1 MLTGHKLALTLAFTV
16 LIAVA
21 AGVSCRGFFVNPTL
35 ASITINPTA
44 PSVQVGST
52 TTLRAYG
59 VDNEDPPQGSYLTS
73 GVSWS
78 SSDPSVAAITGT
90 CATQTCG
97 NATLSGFA
105 TGTATITAASES
117 VTNTATATVYIT
129 ISAIAMKPTS
139 ASISA
144 SGSQPFLVYANNDP
158 SLTNPNDN
166 LSSGATL
173 TVTQSGTA
181 VTTITCTYVS
191 TDTPPDQV
199 CTAAAATVSPPSY
212 TVTATYP
219 GTNLTATATL
229 NITGP

>member
-1 MLTGHKLALTLAFTV
+1 MLTGRKLALTLAFTLLV
-16 LIAVA
+16 AVA
-21 AGVSCRGFFVNPTL
+21 FGVSCRGFFVNPTL
-35 ASITINPTA
+35 ASITIQPTA
-44 PSVQVGST
+44 PSVQLGDSV
-52 TTLRAYG
+52 TLQAYG
-59 VDNEDPPQGSYLTS
+59 VDNETPPVGSYLRS

-78 SSDPSVAAITGT
+78 TSNAAVAAITGT

-97 NATLSGFA
+97 NATLTGVA
-105 TGTATITAASES
+105 TGTATITASSES

-129 ISAIAMKPTS
+129 ISAIGISPTS

-144 SGSQPFLVYANNDP
+144 SGSKEFLVYANNDP

-173 TVTQSGTA
+173 TVTQNGQA
-181 VTTITCTYVS
+181 VTTISCTYDS
-191 TDTPPDQV
+191 SNTPPSQL
-199 CTAAAATVSPPSY
+199 CTATDATASPPAY

-219 GTNLTATATL
+219 GTTLTATATL